1 MQFPAMAEYGILP
14 QEEEEEEEEKMPYEF
29 KLIPWIK
36 SHL

>member
-1 MQFPAMAEYGILP
+1 MAEYWILP

-36 SHL
+36 SHF